1 MLENAK
7 RQVPQASKISSC
19 SSSLSLAISSLQCT
33 GGVIERAGWLVAA
46 MISPC
51 VFTVELTTVLGTEG
65 REEEDTVIAGA
76 EFSKVRETL
85 FERGRGRVGPEAVP
99 TGLPTP
105 GNLFLDGNSVTAGT
119 ATTDLAEGVAD
130 TANLEIE
137 DEATE
142 TAAV

>member
-7 RQVPQASKISSC
+7 RQVPQASNISSC
-19 SSSLSLAISSLQCT
+19 SSSLSLASSSLQCT

-51 VFTVELTTVLGTEG
+51 VFTVELTLGTEG
-65 REEEDTVIAGA
+65 REEEEVIAVGA
-76 EFSKVRETL
+76 VFSKVRETP
-85 FERGRGRVGPEAVP
+85 FERGRGRVVPEAVP

-105 GNLFLDGNSVTAGT
+105 GNLFLDGDSETAGT

-130 TANLEIE
+130 TATLEIE

-142 TAAV
+142 TAAD